1 MKVLLMSMNSKFIH
15 SNLSVYYLKR
25 YAEKFRDTHPEVSV
39 TLKEYTINMNLD
51 DVLSSVI
58 SGQYDVVFASAYI
71 WNVEMYSVLFH
82 NLREVCPTVS
92 IVYGGPE
99 VTYNP
104 VEQLES
110 HAYLDAVLVGEGE
123 ETFLACL
130 KQFSQTGKADFNG
143 IEGVVYKSEGHII
156 QNPLRRPMHNL
167 DDIPFPYEA
176 IDALENKIIYYETTR
191 GCPYNCSYCLSS
203 AIKGVRYFGHEK
215 VFNELKIFLD
225 AKVPQVKFVDRTFN
239 VNKKHAI
246 PILEYLVAHDNG
258 TTNFHFEVNADLL
271 DEDYLEVISRSRKG
285 LFQFEIGVQST
296 CEAALNAINR
306 PIPFEKVKAN
316 TQKLIALDKAHTHVD
331 LIAGLPYESYERF
344 LQSFDEVFSI
354 GADHV
359 QMGFL
364 KLLKGTSLHNQS
376 AIHGYKIRV
385 QTPYEVLENQ
395 YISYSELN
403 RLKKIEALLEHY
415 INSEKFFY
423 SMQYLVKTAGMKMS
437 TLLEQM
443 SLFWDKH
450 HYFETAMSTF
460 RLYEVLN
467 DFSQSLGL
475 DESLFNDLLKV
486 DFYKTKQKGIKA
498 LFYYEEDEKFNSKRL
513 LLLNDSDFIGSHLPQ
528 YRLEKPK
535 QILKSVAFVSVRFNI
550 ETLVKSDYTVIDKV
564 PHVLIV
570 DQDADDPYHSLVQVP
585 MKLWEE
591 I

>member
-25 YAEKFRDTHPEVSV
+25 YSEKYRESHLDVSV
-39 TLKEYTINMNLD
+39 TLKEYTINMNTD
-51 DVLSSVI
+51 DVLSSVV
-58 SGQYDVVFASAYI
+58 SGEYDVVFASAYI
-71 WNVEMYSVLFH
+71 WNVELYSVLFT
-82 NLREVCPTVS
+82 NLKEVCPSVKV
-92 IVYGGPE
+92 VYGGPE

-104 VEQLES
+104 KEQLEAHS
-110 HAYLDAVLVGEGE
+110 FLDAVLVGEGE
-123 ETFLACL
+123 ETFLSCL
-130 KQFSQTGKADFNG
+130 KQFSQKGKVDFDR
-143 IEGVVYKSEGHII
+143 IEGVVYRSEEGIVLNH
-156 QNPLRRPMHNL
+156 PRRPMHNL
-167 DDIPFPYEA
+167 DDIPFPYES
-176 IDALENKIIYYETTR
+176 IDMLDNKIIYYETTR

-215 VFNELKIFLD
+215 VFKELKIFLD

-246 PILEYLVAHDNG
+246 PILEYLVAQDNG
-258 TTNFHFEVNADLL
+258 ITNFHFEVNADLL
-271 DEDYLEVISRSRKG
+271 DEDYLEVIRRSRKG

-364 KLLKGTSLHNQS
+364 KLLKGTPLHKEA

-415 INSEKFFY
+415 INSEKFNY
-423 SMQYLVKTAGMKMS
+423 SMQYVIKKSGLKMS
-437 TLLEQM
+437 KLLEQM
-443 SLFWDKH
+443 SIYWDKYQ
-450 HYFETAMSTF
+450 YFETAMSTF
-460 RLYEVLN
+460 RLYELLH
-467 DFSQSLGL
+467 DFGPTIGL
-475 DESLFNDLLKV
+475 DSELLNDLLKV

-513 LLLNDSDFIGSHLPQ
+513 LLLNDSAFVENHLPQ

-535 QILKSVAFVSVRFNI
+535 QILKSVAFVSVRFDI
-550 ETLVKSDYTVIDKV
+550 ETLLKSDYTVINKI

-570 DQDADDPYHSLVQVP
+570 DQEADNPYLSLVQVP
-585 MKLWEE
+585 MNLWEA